1 MIDETEYLL
10 GMQSTV
16 KFFSQTMDIMDEL
29 EEEYKK
35 QDALLS
41 EHEHC
46 YQKYLESKRSNE
58 HLDVNLFYSRK
69 DLLDEE
75 RMTGDK
81 AAALRV
87 IISLG
92 EFVLLFD
99 KLKKAKINTK
109 EIESETYKI
118 YRATATA
125 KE

>member
-29 EEEYKK
+29 EEEYKR

-58 HLDVNLFYSRK
+58 YPDGNLFDSRK

-75 RMTGDK
+75 RMIGDK

-87 IISLG
+87 IVSLN

-99 KLKKAKINTK
+99 RLKKAKINNE
-109 EIESETYKI
+109 EINQDIHRLYGVI
-118 YRATATA
+118 LPA